1 MSESVVWPITH
12 LALRFTPKPWR
23 FADERRA
30 EIDAHFTALRR
41 DKPAVWNGRVL
52 LLAEYEL
59 SGSTFSGAYLETD
72 FASFISW
79 RDWQWPDTTVNNCF
93 GLAALRAADGAFLV
107 GVMGAHTANAGRIYF
122 PGGTPDPN
130 DVVGETVD
138 LEGSVMREL
147 AEETGLTAADVEL
160 APGWRS
166 VIEGRRIAM
175 LKPMR
180 ARLPAADLRERVQTH
195 LAQQAEPELADLRI
209 LRGPADLDP
218 AMPDFLQTYL
228 MHMWANS
235 E

>member
-130 DVVGETVD
+130 DVVGEHRLGVVLVD
-138 LEGSVMREL
+138 I
-147 AEETGLTAADVEL
+147 ETLGI
-160 APGWRS
+160 GGI
-166 VIEGRRIAM
+166 VI
-175 LKPMR
+175 
-180 ARLPAADLRERVQTH
+180 T
-195 LAQQAEPELADLRI
+195 QAE
-209 LRGPADLDP
+209 
-218 AMPDFLQTYL
+218 MPGIIDAETFCNFGGLHEGLKQKR
-228 MHMWANS
+228 MACS